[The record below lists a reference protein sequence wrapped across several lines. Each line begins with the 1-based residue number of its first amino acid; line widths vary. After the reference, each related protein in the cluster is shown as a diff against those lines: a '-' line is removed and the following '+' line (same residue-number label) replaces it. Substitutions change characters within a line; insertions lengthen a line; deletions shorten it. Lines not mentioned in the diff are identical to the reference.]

1 MTYLFDPDELH
12 AAARKVVGL
21 GTPSAMFAALAADL
35 AARYPGHVRFDDR
48 WLFNNAGGAMGAM
61 TLLHASLSEYL
72 IYFGTPIGT
81 EGHSGRYRAEVYDF
95 VLDGEMWCYQPGE
108 SARTVYRA
116 GDAAYLGRARAK
128 GYRIPDHAWML
139 EYARGPIP
147 LMLPFGLADSA
158 LSTLDY
164 GTIARTIW
172 RYGRL
177 AAREMLV
184 QRKM

>member
-12 AAARKVVGL
+12 AATRKVVGL
-21 GTPSAMFAALAADL
+21 GTPRAQFAALTQAL

-72 IYFGTPIGT
+72 IFFGTPIGT
-81 EGHSGRYRAEVYDF
+81 EGHSGRYRAQVYDF
-95 VLDGEMWCYQPGE
+95 LLDGEMWCYVPGE
-108 SARTVYRA
+108 AERTVYRP
-116 GDAAYLGRARAK
+116 GDAAHLDRAQAK

-147 LMLPFGLADSA
+147 LMLPFGVADSA

-164 GTIARTIW
+164 GTIARTLW

-177 AAREMLV
+177 ATRELLLKGKV
-184 QRKM
+184 

>member
-12 AAARKVVGL
+12 AATRKVVGL
-21 GTPSAMFAALAADL
+21 GTPRAQFAALAQAL

-72 IYFGTPIGT
+72 IFFGTPIGT
-81 EGHSGRYRAEVYDF
+81 EGHSGRYRAQVYDF
-95 VLDGEMWCYQPGE
+95 LLDGEMWCYVPGE
-108 SARTVYRA
+108 SERTVYRP
-116 GDAAYLGRARAK
+116 GDAAHLGRAQAK

-147 LMLPFGLADSA
+147 LMLPFGVADTA

-164 GTIARTIW
+164 GTIARTLW

-177 AAREMLV
+177 ATRELLLKGKV
-184 QRKM
+184 

>member
-1 MTYLFDPDELH
+1 MTYLFDPADLH
-12 AAARKVVGL
+12 AAARKVMGL
-21 GTPSAMFAALAADL
+21 GTPRAQFAALADDL

-72 IYFGTPIGT
+72 IFFGTPIGT

-95 VLDGEMWCYQPGE
+95 LLDGEMWCYVPGE
-108 SARTVYRA
+108 SERTVYRR
-116 GDAAYLGRARAK
+116 GDAAHLGSGLAK

-164 GTIARTIW
+164 GVIARTIW

-177 AAREMLV
+177 AARELLLH
-184 QRKM
+184 RKA